1 MGGWVSVAWFAWCL
15 ATSILVG
22 KFSTWLLTGMLP
34 FEYVAMGSDC
44 KQKLKQLFYFL
55 CLTTAGSLGQFIFG
69 SFNPDS
75 FAVLTSHFG
84 MLSVIHLSC
93 LLKQSL
99 DVTRCFVGHL
109 QLFSCSLDCWFQL
122 FWKYTS
128 TFWQFQHVTS
138 ESAGSQQYTM
148 TKHGLGSFQIHSP
161 TRPGMG
167 VVHHFFLAQAGVS
180 LRSMNLANLVD
191 ADCCNWLDA
200 EQIFCGHNEC
210 GTRCS
215 TICFIGWGA
224 SQSFRWCCS
233 SRQLGLRKNS
243 PPHEKSLRSDF
254 VSCHLWF
261 PVHHLFC
268 LAVWV
273 DGLSFHGQL
282 FPHVIWQ
289 CDSFHVEFCFGD
301 WHAFSTIWLGIWSPS
316 PVQNCV

>member
-44 KQKLKQLFYFL
+44 KQKSKQLFYFL

-148 TKHGLGSFQIHSP
+148 TKHGLGSFQIV
-161 TRPGMG
+161 GG
-167 VVHHFFLAQAGVS
+167 VL
-180 LRSMNLANLVD
+180 
-191 ADCCNWLDA
+191 
-200 EQIFCGHNEC
+200 
-210 GTRCS
+210 
-215 TICFIGWGA
+215 
-224 SQSFRWCCS
+224 
-233 SRQLGLRKNS
+233 
-243 PPHEKSLRSDF
+243 
-254 VSCHLWF
+254 
-261 PVHHLFC
+261 
-268 LAVWV
+268 
-273 DGLSFHGQL
+273 
-282 FPHVIWQ
+282 
-289 CDSFHVEFCFGD
+289 
-301 WHAFSTIWLGIWSPS
+301 PS
-316 PVQNCV
+316 NKCWT